1 MDLLSSSRLASR
13 LAVVAQPDYTSVDV
27 FWASHPRWPLPPGSR
42 NTSSNSGHGKTTKT
56 EEEADEEEEIHI
68 GIFDSS
74 FNPPTLAHFEIAGTS
89 FPSAHPES
97 SSTTTDSSAT
107 SSSAST
113 SSSCG
118 NNAIDSK
125 RTGKGHGNDKSR
137 QGRGG
142 YTAKLLLL
150 SARNVDKPPTHLGDE
165 DKEGQKEQERKVR
178 ENATAVERVEMMV
191 LQARRM
197 AAASSL
203 PMEEQNRNDEQ
214 EEESSSNIAVA
225 VLNFPTFVGKSRI
238 IHSWLDQTLPGLL
251 QDLKPESISPART
264 PKVRLSFLIGSDTLT
279 RLFRPAYY
287 PPSSSFPEIGPDM
300 ETQLKYFFEQ
310 DRSRIVCVRRYL
322 KPGERE
328 EEERFVRE
336 DDGCKQW
343 VKSGGIRFVEE
354 SETAGETGAGAGV
367 KSGEE
372 MGLISSTLIRQRVDQ
387 VRQEMQGP
395 DDNPEE
401 PTVKALE
408 GLCIDDVSRYIAR
421 KGLYLRSSYRS

>member
-1 MDLLSSSRLASR
+1 MDLPSSSRLASR
-13 LAVVAQPDYTSVDV
+13 LAVVAQPDYTSLDL
-27 FWASHPRWPLPPGSR
+27 FWTSHPRWPLPPDSR
-42 NTSSNSGHGKTTKT
+42 NTFSNSGHGTPTKS
-56 EEEADEEEEIHI
+56 EEEADEEEDIHI

-74 FNPPTLAHFEIAGTS
+74 FNPPTLAHLEIASTS
-89 FPSAHPES
+89 FPLAHPES
-97 SSTTTDSSAT
+97 VFTTTDIS
-107 SSSAST
+107 ST
-113 SSSCG
+113 SSRDD
-118 NNAIDSK
+118 AVDSK
-125 RTGKGHGNDKSR
+125 WIVKEHDKDKSGR
-137 QGRGG
+137 GRGG

-165 DKEGQKEQERKVR
+165 DAEGQKEQERKVR

-197 AAASSL
+197 AAASSSSSD
-203 PMEEQNRNDEQ
+203 EQQNRNDEQ
-214 EEESSSNIAVA
+214 GEESSSNIAVA

-251 QDLKPESISPART
+251 QDLKPESTSPART

-287 PPSSSFPEIGPDM
+287 PPSSSFPEIGSDM
-300 ETQLKYFFEQ
+300 ETQLKYFFDQ

-354 SETAGETGAGAGV
+354 SETAGGTGAGAGV

-387 VRQEMQGP
+387 VRQETQGQ
-395 DDNPEE
+395 DDDLEE
-401 PTVKALE
+401 LTVKALE

-421 KGLYLRSSYRS
+421 KGLYVRS

>member
-1 MDLLSSSRLASR
+1 MDLPSFSRLASR
-13 LAVVAQPDYTSVDV
+13 LAVVAQPDYTSLDV
-27 FWASHPRWPLPPGSR
+27 FWASHPRWPLPP
-42 NTSSNSGHGKTTKT
+42 
-56 EEEADEEEEIHI
+56 EADEDEDIHI

-97 SSTTTDSSAT
+97 
-107 SSSAST
+107 
-113 SSSCG
+113 
-118 NNAIDSK
+118 
-125 RTGKGHGNDKSR
+125 

-150 SARNVDKPPTHLGDE
+150 SARNVDKPPTHLGDGDAE
-165 DKEGQKEQERKVR
+165 
-178 ENATAVERVEMMV
+178 ERVEMMV
-191 LQARRM
+191 LQARQM
-197 AAASSL
+197 AAASSSSSD
-203 PMEEQNRNDEQ
+203 QQDRNDEQ

-238 IHSWLDQTLPGLL
+238 IHSWLDQTLPELL
-251 QDLKPESISPART
+251 QDLKPESTSPART
-264 PKVRLSFLIGSDTLT
+264 PRVRLSFLIGSDTLT

-354 SETAGETGAGAGV
+354 SETAGGTGAGAGV

-387 VRQEMQGP
+387 VRQETQGP

-401 PTVKALE
+401 LTVKALE

-421 KGLYLRSSYRS
+421 KGLYLRS

>member
-13 LAVVAQPDYTSVDV
+13 LAVVAQPDYTSLDV

-42 NTSSNSGHGKTTKT
+42 NTFSNSGHETTTKD
-56 EEEADEEEEIHI
+56 EEEAGEEEEIHI

-97 SSTTTDSSAT
+97 FSITTDPS
-107 SSSAST
+107 ST
-113 SSSCG
+113 SSRDD
-118 NNAIDSK
+118 AADSK
-125 RTGKGHGNDKSR
+125 RIAKGHGNDKSR
-137 QGRGG
+137 RGRCG

-165 DKEGQKEQERKVR
+165 DAEGQKEQERKVR

-197 AAASSL
+197 AAASSSSSS
-203 PMEEQNRNDEQ
+203 MEEQNRNDVQ

-238 IHSWLDQTLPGLL
+238 IHSWLDQTLPELL
-251 QDLKPESISPART
+251 QDLKPESTSPART
-264 PKVRLSFLIGSDTLT
+264 PRVRLSFLIGSDTLT

-322 KPGERE
+322 KPGERG

-343 VKSGGIRFVEE
+343 AKSGGIRFVEE
-354 SETAGETGAGAGV
+354 SETAGGTGAGAGV

-387 VRQEMQGP
+387 VRCETQGP
-395 DDNPEE
+395 DDDLEE
-401 PTVKALE
+401 LTVKALE

-421 KGLYLRSSYRS
+421 KGLYLRS